1 MKRIEGGI
9 CAVNGVT
16 ASGACEGDY
25 GVSVIVSKN
34 STASAVFTSNKV
46 IAAPVIITKDAVE
59 DGRLSALVANSGNAN
74 CFTGTEGMADGMQMA
89 RIVAEKLELGTK
101 DVAVASTGIIGRK
114 LPMPII
120 TDLINEAMENLKNSP
135 KASRNV
141 AEAIMTTDTFP
152 KELAVET
159 TLEDGN
165 KVRIG
170 GVCKGS
176 GMIAPNMG
184 TMLSFITTD
193 VQASAEELQSALKQA
208 VDKSFNMVVV
218 DGDVST
224 NDMVVIMANG
234 TSGHIDDRFQEALDY
249 LCTELAKMI
258 ARDGEGATK
267 FMEVEVKGAESLE
280 DARTAAKAVV
290 SSSLVKTA
298 IFGAD
303 PNWGRIVAAVG
314 YSGAEMDEKKVT
326 ISLKSNENM
335 VNIVDNGVVKAYEGS
350 KELVAAEDVMESSDI
365 KITVDL
371 NLGEYSATAYGC
383 DLSYDYVS
391 INAEYST

>member
-1 MKRIEGGI
+1 MKRVEGGI
-9 CAVNGVT
+9 CAVSGVK
-16 ASGACEGDY
+16 ASGACKGDY
-25 GVSVIVSKN
+25 GVSIIVSKH
-34 STASAVFTSNKV
+34 SAASAVFTSNKV
-46 IAAPVIITKDAVE
+46 VAAPVIITKDAVE
-59 DGRLSALVANSGNAN
+59 DGKLSAVVANSGNAN
-74 CFTGTEGMADGMQMA
+74 CFTGKEGMEDGLEMA
-89 RIVAEKLELGTK
+89 SIISDKLEIK
-101 DVAVASTGIIGRK
+101 SEDVAVASTGIIGRK

-120 TDLINEAMENLKNSP
+120 TDLINEAMDNLGNSP
-135 KASRNV
+135 KSSRNV

-152 KELAVET
+152 KEFAVET

-165 KVRIG
+165 EVRIG

-184 TMLSFITTD
+184 TMLCFITTD
-193 VQASAEELQSALKQA
+193 VQASSEELQRALKRA

-234 TSGHIDDRFQEALDY
+234 RSGRIDEKFQEALDY

-258 ARDGEGATK
+258 AKDGEGATK

-280 DARTAAKAVV
+280 DARRAAKAVV

-314 YSGAEMDEKKVT
+314 YSGAEMNEEKVT
-326 ISLKSNENM
+326 ITLKSDENT
-335 VNIVDNGVVKAYEGS
+335 VNIVDKGTVKAYEGS
-350 KELVAAEDVMESSDI
+350 KELVAAEEVMENSEI
-365 KITVDL
+365 NITVNM

-383 DLSYDYVS
+383 DLSYDYVR